1 MSNDAKVQVPCADTR
16 ADTPLK
22 EDSLKDR
29 VEKLERLVDSLCVG
43 AAGWRGEQQGIY
55 HNLKNPALARGHK
68 ILRNAEAQNRLN
80 QLDEERRML
89 LEDYPEL
96 GS

>member
-1 MSNDAKVQVPCADTR
+1 MSNDTKVQVPCAATH

-22 EDSLKDR
+22 EDPLKDR

-43 AAGWRGEQQGIY
+43 AAGWRGDQQGIY
-55 HNLKNPALARGHK
+55 HIMRNPALAHGHRL
-68 ILRNAEAQNRLN
+68 LRNAEAQNKLN
-80 QLDEERRML
+80 QLDEERRIL

-96 GS
+96 KD